1 MVGANG
7 MGTVLVPLAPY
18 GDVFRRDVWLYCP
31 YPQPLA
37 LSGSTEGE
45 LTMPASSPK
54 RKSSKGVEG
63 SNLELIPTPNG
74 LDMIDRQIIGLL
86 QVDGRRA
93 YGAIAEEVGLSEAAV
108 RRRVQRLK
116 DTGVMQIVAITDPQL
131 LGYGREALVGIRVH
145 GDVRT
150 VADQVAAID
159 EANYVVMT
167 AGSFDIIAEVI
178 AVDDAALVHLL
189 NDSIRSI
196 PGVTEVETFLYL
208 KLAKQTYA
216 WGTK

>member
-1 MVGANG
+1 M
-7 MGTVLVPLAPY
+7 
-18 GDVFRRDVWLYCP
+18 RLYWQ
-31 YPQPLA
+31 YPQSGAEKPLD
-37 LSGSTEGE
+37 EE
-45 LTMPASSPK
+45 QPMPGTKPQRQSQ
-54 RKSSKGVEG
+54 
-63 SNLELIPTPNG
+63 SNEERSNFELINSAPG
-74 LDMIDRQIIGLL
+74 VLDAPDRKIISLL
-86 QVDGRRA
+86 QQDGRRA
-93 YGAIAEEVGLSEAAV
+93 YGAIAEEIGLSEAAV

-116 DTGVMQIVAITDPQL
+116 DSGVMQIVAITDPLQ
-131 LGYGREALVGIRVH
+131 LGYGREALIGIRVH
-145 GDVRT
+145 GDVRL
-150 VADQVAAID
+150 VADKIAAID

-178 AVDDAALVHLL
+178 AEDDNDLVHLL

>member
-1 MVGANG
+1 
-7 MGTVLVPLAPY
+7 
-18 GDVFRRDVWLYCP
+18 
-31 YPQPLA
+31 
-37 LSGSTEGE
+37 
-45 LTMPASSPK
+45 MPANTPK
-54 RKSSKGVEG
+54 IKSSKSAERT
-63 SNLELIPTPNG
+63 NLELLPTPNA
-74 LDMIDRQIIGLL
+74 LDATDRHIIGLL
-86 QVDGRRA
+86 QVDGRRS
-93 YGAIAEEVGLSEAAV
+93 YGAIAEEVGLSETAV
-108 RRRVQRLK
+108 RRRVQRLR
-116 DTGVMQIVAITDPQL
+116 DSGVMQIVAITDPLQ

-150 VADQVAAID
+150 VADRIAAIE

-208 KLAKQTYA
+208 QLSKQTYA